1 MIKNKRIMTM
11 IAVLT
16 MLAVCLAPM
25 YSDGSDAT
33 DNVLERMYSGS
44 WKWDATTGL
53 GPFNSFYGAF
63 DIENGNRFVSVL
75 DPYDLTKKI
84 DGTALGTGYN
94 IMWIIPTVYWSVDEN
109 GDLILSND
117 PSKGVAYAHTIDG
130 HVYKY
135 IAIGV
140 YEATSDNNSSPTI
153 LTSETG
159 KTPLASKTRAQFRSL
174 ADAYTMDSSLGENA
188 YSMLWNYYMWE
199 LYKYIGLIT
208 MEDFNSQTHVGYG
221 HVYTSNST
229 YAYTTGATD
238 TLGPYAGKIGAWSS
252 SLGNASVKLYLEN
265 AWGGVSEWVDGF
277 MMVGGTTIYLDTKH
291 TPTDAITSGTNV
303 ESISF
308 SSWPSGYSN
317 AIDTTA
323 KLWGLGIN
331 NTGTDSIGLTDQ
343 MYKGTSSS
351 GNVLNVGGNAI
362 SYASSSLTYGLSFA
376 YANYDPS
383 TSIGSIGGRVAF
395 VFDADPASNAQK
407 IYTYKLDYDATKMTT
422 GSDAITTYDMTS
434 GSPVEMT
441 AISHDAPPTYTVTI
455 ASNDTDYGSVS
466 AASVTDIEP
475 GTAITVDGDSL
486 TIGTTTITATP
497 TTSTAQYTYSF
508 DGWYDGS
515 TELQSGTVTQDMT
528 ITANFSGTLNLYTVS
543 ISAGAGGSVS
553 ASAVTS
559 VPYGAVINV
568 SGNVLTVNS
577 VDITAAPNEADAQ
590 YTYAFDGWTYDGGSS
605 VTSGTP
611 VEGDVS
617 IIAAFTSTLNEYT
630 ITWVIDET
638 SEETTWAY
646 GSMPTHET
654 PTKEDY
660 VFKGWSPKVVAVTG
674 DAAYTA
680 TWGEPSDDVLS
691 DLINVIPIIIVAGLL
706 FMILGTALV
715 GRFFG
720 FSVEDTVKLTVG
732 AVISVLIVVV
742 VAIPIFNGL

>member
-1 MIKNKRIMTM
+1 MINKKI
-11 IAVLT
+11 IAIFTVLT
-16 MLAVCLAPM
+16 MLCVCLVPI
-25 YSDGSDAT
+25 SEESDA
-33 DNVLERMYSGS
+33 DSGVLESLYAGS
-44 WKWDATTGL
+44 WTWDPSTGM
-53 GPFNSFYGAF
+53 GPYNMFYGAF
-63 DIENGNRFVSVL
+63 DIDNGNSFVSIL
-75 DPYDLTKKI
+75 DPYDLSKKI
-84 DGTALGTGYN
+84 DGTALGEGNYN
-94 IMWIIPTVYWSVDEN
+94 IMLIIPTVYWSVDEN
-109 GDLILSND
+109 GDLILTND
-117 PSKGVAYAHTIDG
+117 RAHGGTARAHTIDG

-135 IAIGV
+135 LAIGV
-140 YEATSDNNSSPTI
+140 YEATADNDSSPTK
-153 LTSETG
+153 LTSQTG
-159 KTPLASKTRAQFRSL
+159 KLPLVSKTRAQFRAL
-174 ADAYTMDSSLGENA
+174 ADANIMNSSLGSDA
-188 YSMLWNYYMWE
+188 YAMLWNLYQWE
-199 LYKYIGLIT
+199 LYKYICFTI
-208 MEDFNSQTHVGYG
+208 MENFNSQTTVGNG
-221 HVYTSNST
+221 HTYRSPVVYR
-229 YAYTTGATD
+229 YTTGAETD
-238 TLGPYAGKIGAWSS
+238 SLGPYAGKIGTITTY
-252 SLGNASVKLYLEN
+252 GNSSVKLLIEN
-265 AWGGVSEWVDGF
+265 AWGGVFEFVDG
-277 MMVGGTTIYLDTKH
+277 VVIDGTSGFYIDTNH
-291 TPTDAITSGTNV
+291 TPTDQTSGANITYV
-303 ESISF
+303 QESIIA
-308 SSWPSGYSN
+308 SSNYPTTISTN
-317 AIDTTA
+317 ADV
-323 KLWGLGIN
+323 WGFG
-331 NTGTDSIGLTDQ
+331 TGGAGSATVGLTDYTYTSNSTNRVLYVGGYSTSNESVSLQ
-343 MYKGTSSS
+343 CGLSYADATTALSSS
-351 GNVLNVGGNAI
+351 TD
-362 SYASSSLTYGLSFA
+362 YR
-376 YANYDPS
+376 
-383 TSIGSIGGRVAF
+383 GSRVAF

-486 TIGTTTITATP
+486 TIGTTPITATP

-515 TELQSGTVTQDMT
+515 RELQSGTITQDMT

-674 DAAYTA
+674 DATYTA
-680 TWGEPSDDVLS
+680 TWGEPPHVLS